1 VAIQYS
7 GKDKRISLNELALET
22 LVSGHWRKGTSK
34 VSDAGINFMEYENL
48 KDDFKNALS
57 RLDQALTSLGI
68 TVQILL
74 GGASAMKI
82 LGLIP
87 RDSNDLDNF
96 RKMESA
102 VLSLIASPKIRG
114 GLDED
119 WLNDHAFDVY
129 LPDGAESR
137 VQEVAT
143 PLKAVMINI
152 LSGNDL
158 LIMKV
163 AAAVMRGEERDKAD
177 LRLAGISLE
186 IFEKG
191 VDHIREKYRPEEA
204 KFQKYQDDD
213 IEVLRHELFG

>member
-1 VAIQYS
+1 
-7 GKDKRISLNELALET
+7 
-22 LVSGHWRKGTSK
+22 
-34 VSDAGINFMEYENL
+34 MEYENL
-48 KDDFKNALS
+48 KVDFKTALS
-57 RLDQALTSLGI
+57 RLDQALMSLG
-68 TVQILL
+68 VRVEILL

-102 VLSLIASPKIRG
+102 VLSLIASPEIRG

-119 WLNDHAFDVY
+119 WLNDNAFEVY

-143 PLKAVMINI
+143 PLNAVVIHI

-163 AAAVMRGEERDKAD
+163 AAAVIRGEERDKAD
-177 LRLAGISLE
+177 LKLAGISLE
-186 IFEKG
+186 LFEKG
-191 VDHIREKYRPEEA
+191 VDHIREKYRPEET

-213 IEVLRHELFG
+213 IEVLRNELFG